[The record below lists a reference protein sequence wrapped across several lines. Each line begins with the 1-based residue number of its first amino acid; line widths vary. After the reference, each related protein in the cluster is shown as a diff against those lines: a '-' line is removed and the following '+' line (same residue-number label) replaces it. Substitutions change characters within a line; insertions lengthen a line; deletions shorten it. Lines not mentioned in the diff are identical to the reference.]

1 MTSEAAPYSEYP
13 PDIDEFVLAPNYT
26 NLGGDPPIACAAVQ
40 DILLDI
46 FAQPQQYNEVALLW
60 GIGAGK
66 SFLCSVAI
74 AYMVFRT
81 LCLRDPQD
89 YYGLAPGSQITFSN
103 FSVSADQ
110 AKKVVFHEVKQRIDK
125 APCFQWEGF
134 ERNMKLTSELHW
146 PEKNVVVMPGNSR
159 ETSALGLNILGAV
172 VDEAAWLEV
181 VERTVRQ
188 AGRAT
193 GGEYDAAE
201 ELYGALVGRVGKR
214 GNENWRKHSLFFM
227 ISSPRYVDD
236 FVSRKMREAES
247 NPRIYA
253 RTLPSWE
260 GASKLSLSGETFVDP
275 PIGEVPIEYKSEF
288 DRNPERARRD
298 YGAIPSTAI
307 DAYFSADKV
316 TAAIDHNL
324 RIPQHDSLPDWFVGN
339 PAYQYCIHV
348 DLALRWDAAGI
359 AMAHAE
365 GNKVVVDYV
374 NAIKAED
381 FVDPVSGVS
390 NEIDLESIR
399 QLILAFRER
408 GFHISQITFDAYQSA
423 DSIQQLM
430 QEGFRAGIL
439 SVDKNTEVYDL
450 LKELIYTGHCALPN
464 HPLLIQELCQLE
476 LIRGKKIDHPPRG
489 SKDVADAVA
498 GAVYNVYTTAMAGEI
513 SFTFDGEASTP
524 VAPQAEAQTEGENIA
539 GVHVIEEGRFGEAEK
554 VEHGAE
560 ELWKKIHGRRK
571 IG

>member
-1 MTSEAAPYSEYP
+1 MPQEPLSEDEKHLTSEATPYSEYP
-13 PDIDEFVLAPNYT
+13 PDIDEFILASNYT
-26 NLGGDPPIACAAVQ
+26 NLGGDPPIACQAVQ

-81 LCLRDPQD
+81 LCLRDPQA
-89 YYGLAPGSQITFSN
+89 YYGLAPGSQITFAN

-110 AKKVVFHEVKQRIDK
+110 AARVVFNEVKQRIDN

-134 ERNMKLTSELHW
+134 ERDKKITSELRW
-146 PEKNVVVMPGNSR
+146 PEKGIAVMPGNSR

-188 AGRAT
+188 AGRSS

-201 ELYGALVGRVGKR
+201 ELYSALVGRVGKR
-214 GNENWRKHSLFFM
+214 GNQNWRKHSLFFM

-236 FVSRKMREAES
+236 FVSRKVREAETDLG
-247 NPRIYA
+247 IYA

-260 GASKLSLSGETFVDP
+260 GASKLSLSGKTFSDKTC
-275 PIGEVPIEYKSEF
+275 GEVPVEYTSEF
-288 DRNPERARRD
+288 ERNPERARRD
-298 YGAIPSTAI
+298 YGAVPSTAI

-316 TAAIDHNL
+316 AAVIDPDL
-324 RIPQHDSLPDWFVGN
+324 RIPEHNSLPDWFVGKSGK
-339 PAYQYCIHV
+339 QYCIHV

-365 GNKVVVDYV
+365 GSKVIIDYV
-374 NAIKAED
+374 NAIKASD
-381 FVDPVSGVS
+381 FAE

-399 QLILAFRER
+399 QLILTFRER
-408 GFHISQITFDAYQSA
+408 GFHISQVTFDAYQSA

-430 QEGFRAGIL
+430 QEGFRTDIL
-439 SVDKNTEVYDL
+439 SVDKNTEAYDL
-450 LKELIYTGHCALPN
+450 LKELIYTGRCALPN

-489 SKDVADAVA
+489 SKDIADAVA
-498 GAVYNVYTTAMAGEI
+498 GAVFNVYTTSMLGDV
-513 SFTFDGEASTP
+513 SFTFDGEAARP
-524 VAPQAEAQTEGENIA
+524 VQTDGENLA
-539 GVHVIEEGRFGEAEK
+539 GIHVIDEGIFGETKEAA
-554 VEHGAE
+554 HGAD
-560 ELWKKIHGRRK
+560 ELWQKIRERRK
-571 IG
+571 LG